1 MVILVTGTPGTGK
14 TFIAKKL
21 AKKYNYIYLDINKVI
36 VKFHLSEGYDKKI
49 KSKLIDEKKLVNVL
63 IKLIKIDPKV
73 IIDGHMSHYVPAR
86 YVEACIVIKCDI
98 KILKKRLQRRNYS
111 KQKIRDNLDSEI
123 FDIIL
128 NEAKSMKHKIYVIDS
143 SEKIRLPSKSTL
155 SL

>member
-14 TFIAKKL
+14 TSIAKKL

-36 VKFHLSEGYDKKI
+36 DKFQLSEGYDKKI
-49 KSKLIDEKKLVNVL
+49 KSTIIDEKKLANVL
-63 IKLIKIDPKV
+63 IKLIKIDSKV

-86 YVEACIVIKCDI
+86 YVEACIVTKCDI
-98 KILKKRLQRRNYS
+98 KILKSRLQKRHYS
-111 KQKIRDNLDSEI
+111 KQKIRDNIDSEI

-128 NEAKSMKHKIYVIDS
+128 NEAKSIKHKIYVIDTS
-143 SEKIRLPSKSTL
+143 KKVKLPSKSAL